1 MLMRPPGSAAT
12 LRPAHDAPKFCASA
26 KASSNL
32 PVHIRVTMQGG
43 AARRSGLCMEL
54 DQHRRDISAM
64 VREKISA
71 TLKDAMKSKNEVA
84 VSTLRMINAAIK
96 QKDIDVARA
105 RGEEKISEEEVL
117 SLLQAL
123 IKSRREAIEM
133 FRQGNRDDLIQKE
146 TAEIGVIEQFLPQQL
161 GAEET
166 QAAID
171 AAIAKTGAAS
181 VKDMGKVMAV
191 LKTDYA
197 GQLDMSRAS
206 ALVKQRLGSA

>member
-1 MLMRPPGSAAT
+1 MVRDTISAA
-12 LRPAHDAPKFCASA
+12 
-26 KASSNL
+26 
-32 PVHIRVTMQGG
+32 
-43 AARRSGLCMEL
+43 
-54 DQHRRDISAM
+54 
-64 VREKISA
+64 
-71 TLKDAMKSKNEVA
+71 LKDAMKAKSDSV
-84 VSTLRMINAAIK
+84 TTIRMINAAIK
-96 QKDIDVARA
+96 QKDIDVARP
-105 RGEEKISEEEVL
+105 RGDATITDEEIL
-117 SLLQAL
+117 SLLQGL

-146 TAEIGVIEQFLPQQL
+146 TAEIGVIEQFLPKQL

-171 AAIAKTGAAS
+171 AAIAKTGASS

-206 ALVKQRLGSA
+206 GLVKQRLAG

>member
-1 MLMRPPGSAAT
+1 MVRDTISAA
-12 LRPAHDAPKFCASA
+12 
-26 KASSNL
+26 
-32 PVHIRVTMQGG
+32 
-43 AARRSGLCMEL
+43 
-54 DQHRRDISAM
+54 
-64 VREKISA
+64 
-71 TLKDAMKSKNEVA
+71 LKDALKAKSDSV
-84 VSTLRMINAAIK
+84 TTIRMINAAIK
-96 QKDIDVARA
+96 QKDIDVARP
-105 RGEEKISEEEVL
+105 RGDATITDEEIL
-117 SLLQAL
+117 SLLQGL

-146 TAEIGVIEQFLPQQL
+146 TAEIGVIEQFLPKQL

-171 AAIAKTGAAS
+171 AAIAKTGASS

-206 ALVKQRLGSA
+206 GLVKQRLAG